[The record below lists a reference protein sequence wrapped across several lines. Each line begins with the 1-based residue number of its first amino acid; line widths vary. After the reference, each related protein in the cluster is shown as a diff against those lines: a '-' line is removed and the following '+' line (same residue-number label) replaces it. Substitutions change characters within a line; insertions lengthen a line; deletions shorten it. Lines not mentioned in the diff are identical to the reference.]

1 MSLTPLDAEPAATD
15 AAVASLRMVYD
26 AEVAETWLPVSAED
40 LLVAVLAADRTAFA
54 RPGPPLS
61 ELAASAGL
69 EQRDGEYAHDASV
82 WRAVEV
88 THRHHR
94 MIGRLGPGRAPQ
106 AAVQVLA
113 LIDEDAGDAATAREI
128 LGYLYDADV
137 LEVARGGARRP
148 GLAVRAGATGAV
160 RVGPR

>member
-1 MSLTPLDAEPAATD
+1 
-15 AAVASLRMVYD
+15 
-26 AEVAETWLPVSAED
+26 LPVSAED

-88 THRHHR
+88 MHRHHR
-94 MIGRLGPGRAPQ
+94 MIGRLGPGRASQ
-106 AAVQVLA
+106 AAVQVLV
-113 LIDEDAGDAATAREI
+113 LIDEDAGDVATAREI
-128 LGYLYDADV
+128 LGYLYDPDV

-148 GLAVRAGATGAV
+148 GLAVRAGPTGVV